1 MAPTLIVSVELF
13 PVGAP
18 GLNGLMVPTGAPP
31 RLNVT
36 APVKL
41 VRLMATVVLP
51 LSPRTMVSVAGVSD
65 KV

>member
-1 MAPTLIVSVELF
+1 MFIVSVELF
-13 PVGAP
+13 PVGAL
-18 GLNGLMVPTGAPP
+18 GLNDLMVPTGASP

-41 VRLMATVVLP
+41 VRPMATVVLP
-51 LSPRTMVSVAGVSD
+51 LSPRTIVNVAGVSD